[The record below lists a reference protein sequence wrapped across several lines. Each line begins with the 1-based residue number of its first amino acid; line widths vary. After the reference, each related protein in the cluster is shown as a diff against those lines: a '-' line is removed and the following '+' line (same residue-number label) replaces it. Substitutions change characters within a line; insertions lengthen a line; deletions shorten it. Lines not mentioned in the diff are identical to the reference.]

1 MLNSVDFSG
10 RPFHFIGI
18 GGIGMSALAH
28 VLASRKLPVSGSDLR
43 LSHITERLEA
53 QGAHIFNQQQAENLA
68 FFTGQASSQQAATG
82 SALKVQKL
90 PQVVCSTA
98 IGASNPEYQEAI
110 AIGCPIFHRS
120 DILAALMN
128 EHKGI
133 AIAGTHGKTT
143 TSSIT
148 GYLLLKAGVDPT
160 IIIGG
165 EVSTWSGNAY
175 VGQSDYVVAE
185 ADESDG
191 SLVKLASHI
200 GVITNIELDH
210 PDHYSSLDQVIEIFD
225 KFVEQCETV
234 IGSIDCPTVREL
246 LFEEH
251 CQRIKPVISYSVNA
265 DSGADYVA
273 KNIRETAEGTIAE
286 IWERGESLGEITVP
300 LLGLHNLSNAI
311 ASIAVAR
318 QLGVS
323 FATLAQHMPNFGGA
337 RRRFEHRGFYSEI
350 LFVDDYAHHP
360 SEVRATLAAA
370 QVQRS
375 GVLSSGRDRKVVA
388 VFQPHRY
395 SRAATLL
402 NEFATAFEGA
412 DRVLVTDIYSAG
424 ETNTANITGEQVAAA
439 IAQYQPN
446 TEYHGTLT
454 AVTQALKTSL
464 NPGDIVIFLT
474 AGNLNQI
481 IPDVMSAYQTAA
493 QSGAIPSGGRS
504 SETPQPEAALT

>member
-28 VLASRKLPVSGSDLR
+28 VLASRGLPVSGSDLR
-43 LSHITERLEA
+43 LSHITERLA
-53 QGAHIFNQQQAENLA
+53 SQGAHIFNQQRADNLA
-68 FFTGQASSQQAATG
+68 FFTGQRCDHSANQAD
-82 SALKVQKL
+82 LLPQDLL

-98 IGASNPEYQEAI
+98 IGDRNAEYKEALRL
-110 AIGCPIFHRS
+110 GCPIFHRS

-128 EHKGI
+128 ERQGI

-143 TSSIT
+143 TSSIA
-148 GYLLLKAGVDPT
+148 GYLLYQAGIDPT

-191 SLVKLASHI
+191 SLIKLSSYI

-210 PDHYSSLDQVIEIFD
+210 PDHYSSLDQVVAIFD
-225 KFVEQCETV
+225 KFASQCEVV
-234 IGSIDCPTVREL
+234 IGSIDCPTVRD
-246 LFEEH
+246 
-251 CQRIKPVISYSVNA
+251 RISLDISYSLDP
-265 DSGADYVA
+265 DSGADYIA
-273 KNIRETAEGTIAE
+273 THIRENAAGTTAA
-286 IWERGESLGEITVP
+286 IWERGEKLGDLSTP
-300 LLGLHNLSNAI
+300 LLGLHNLSNTLAAVAI
-311 ASIAVAR
+311 AR

-323 FATLAQHMPNFGGA
+323 FQNIATHLPGFQGA
-337 RRRFEHRGFYSEI
+337 RRRFEHRGFHNDI

-360 SEVRATLAAA
+360 SEVKATMAAA
-370 QVQRS
+370 QVQRGGALAS
-375 GVLSSGRDRKVVA
+375 GPLAGNKPRQVIA

-395 SRAATLL
+395 SRASTLL
-402 NEFATAFEGA
+402 NEFATAFDGA
-412 DRVLVTDIYSAG
+412 DRILVTDIYSAG
-424 ETNTANITGEQVAAA
+424 ETNTANITGEQVAHA
-439 IAQYQPN
+439 IAQYQPQ
-446 TEYHGTLT
+446 TEYHGTLEDM
-454 AVTQALKTSL
+454 TQVLSTSL

-481 IPDVMSAYQTAA
+481 IPDVMAAYQQSAPATA
-493 QSGAIPSGGRS
+493 
-504 SETPQPEAALT
+504 PQPEAALT